1 LFGPFTS
8 SIARKEILTLT
19 NKIFKLRTCKK
30 IPKRACLRY
39 SLGICSAPCINKISK
54 EEYKNTIELAKYFL
68 KGKNNELIKILER
81 KMKEKSKTKEFE
93 EAQKH
98 KNQISALKFLE
109 EKQNAQRNKNYDENI
124 FYYKIEEEK
133 IYIIMFKISKGIL
146 EEKKEF
152 VFDNFENSFEEF
164 LTRYY
169 SENEIPKE
177 IILNEDLTPLLK
189 KFLSLKRGSEVRIT
203 LPIKGDKKQLLD
215 LAKENLE
222 LTFFQ
227 GVNKVKQLKKEI
239 ELDFLPSRIECFD
252 ISHISGSNTVAS
264 MVCFKNGIPDKNNYR
279 KFKISFEGNDDFASM
294 YEVVKRRYSRL
305 INEKSSLPDL
315 ILIDGGKGQLHYAKK
330 ALEELN
336 LRIPIISLAK
346 EFEEIY
352 FTNSDLPKQLGEKSK
367 ARLFLQEIRD
377 EAHRFAISYNRILR
391 RNSLLKKNGK

>member
-1 LFGPFTS
+1 
-8 SIARKEILTLT
+8 
-19 NKIFKLRTCKK
+19 
-30 IPKRACLRY
+30 
-39 SLGICSAPCINKISK
+39 
-54 EEYKNTIELAKYFL
+54 
-68 KGKNNELIKILER
+68 
-81 KMKEKSKTKEFE
+81 M
-93 EAQKH
+93 
-98 KNQISALKFLE
+98 
-109 EKQNAQRNKNYDENI
+109 
-124 FYYKIEEEK
+124 
-133 IYIIMFKISKGIL
+133 
-146 EEKKEF
+146 
-152 VFDNFENSFEEF
+152 
-164 LTRYY
+164 
-169 SENEIPKE
+169 
-177 IILNEDLTPLLK
+177 
-189 KFLSLKRGSEVRIT
+189 
-203 LPIKGDKKQLLD
+203 
-215 LAKENLE
+215 E